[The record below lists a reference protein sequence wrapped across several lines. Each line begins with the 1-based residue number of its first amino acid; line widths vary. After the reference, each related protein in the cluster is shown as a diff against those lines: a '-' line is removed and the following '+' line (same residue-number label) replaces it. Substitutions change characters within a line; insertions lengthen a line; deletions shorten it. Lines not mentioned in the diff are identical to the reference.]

1 MKISRKS
8 KLNLAL
14 LWHQHQPIYK
24 DVSRKAAKGSY
35 LFPYVRLHSVR
46 DYYSMAA
53 IVADYPN
60 VHLTINLTPSLLW
73 QIEDY
78 TDRDATDRSLELS
91 LKAAETM
98 SLEDREEVLRGFFD
112 AHWHDQ
118 IYPHPRYAEL
128 FTQRV

>member
-1 MKISRKS
+1 
-8 KLNLAL
+8 
-14 LWHQHQPIYK
+14 
-24 DVSRKAAKGSY
+24 
-35 LFPYVRLHSVR
+35 
-46 DYYSMAA
+46 MAA

-112 AHWHDQ
+112 AHWHNQ

-128 FTQRV
+128 FTQRVEERPFPTPDIRDLQVWFNLAWSDWNFGSWSKRNAVSQYLTLRR